1 MQIFPTGVAT
11 ARMAGLARCSTA
23 SRSPRYNRRT
33 SLARDRGDAG
43 RQTHRI
49 VRDGNLVPFR
59 NSVQR
64 EDDGRSGLFLCQPQ
78 HGVRTAGDDHGILL
92 ILCQQRQSLLLRGGS
107 EKQHVHPFPA
117 PFLSLRRIN
126 YSYRRNFF
134 VNYTAVQANYQSK
147 KHPPLQRFFVL
158 IVPNHRMSG
167 GKPVAEP
174 ADGSR

>member
-1 MQIFPTGVAT
+1 MQH
-11 ARMAGLARCSTA
+11 RLAQPPVQPEDIACKQ
-23 SRSPRYNRRT
+23 
-33 SLARDRGDAG
+33 LVIGDAG

-49 VRDGNLVPFR
+49 VRGGNLVPFR

-78 HGVRTAGDDHGILL
+78 HGVRTAGNDHGILL

-117 PFLSLRRIN
+117 PFLSQRRIN
-126 YSYRRNFF
+126 YSYRRNFC

-147 KHPPLQRFFVL
+147 KHTAL
-158 IVPNHRMSG
+158 
-167 GKPVAEP
+167 
-174 ADGSR
+174 